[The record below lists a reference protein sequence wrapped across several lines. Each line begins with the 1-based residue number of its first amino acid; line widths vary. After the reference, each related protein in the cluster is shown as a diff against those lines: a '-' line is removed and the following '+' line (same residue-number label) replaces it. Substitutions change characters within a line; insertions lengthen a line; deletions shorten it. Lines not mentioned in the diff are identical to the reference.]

1 MRKKI
6 VWLIVVL
13 GVLMAFGSDG
23 QAQTAKEVTLSGTW
37 VYSGTYKTLP
47 LGPDRLQMNY
57 DMMGVSI
64 TDTKEDP
71 FNNNSFHCLGAG
83 LAVKGELSH
92 TGSCISVRP
101 DGDQIFWAYKADSK
115 LGGNGK
121 GVSRITG
128 GTGKMAGLQGESEYL
143 EFNMRPVA
151 EGTFQGFTKSKG
163 QSCHKS
169 IR

>member
-1 MRKKI
+1 MKKKI

-13 GVLMAFGSDG
+13 GVLMAFGSEG
-23 QAQTAKEVTLSGTW
+23 QAQTAKEVTLSITL

-57 DMMGVSI
+57 DLMGVSI
-64 TDTKEDP
+64 TDTNENP
-71 FNNNSFHCLGAG
+71 FSNNSFHCLGAG

-101 DGDQIFWAYKADSK
+101 DGDQIFWTYKADSK

-121 GVSRITG
+121 GSSMITG
-128 GTGKMAGLQGESEYL
+128 GTGKMAGLQGGTEYL
-143 EFNMRPVA
+143 EFNLRPAA
-151 EGTFQGFTKSKG
+151 EGTFQGITKAKG
-163 QSCHKS
+163 QYKLP
-169 IR
+169 